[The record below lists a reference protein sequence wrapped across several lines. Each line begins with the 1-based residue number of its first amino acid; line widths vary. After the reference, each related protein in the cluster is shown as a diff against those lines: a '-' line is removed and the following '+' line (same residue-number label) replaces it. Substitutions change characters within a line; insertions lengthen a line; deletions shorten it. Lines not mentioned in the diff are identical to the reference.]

1 MTSSAWGTALLGVAL
16 GMRHALEPD
25 HLAAVSALAAEER
38 GSRGGLRLGALWGVG
53 HSLTLFVVAGTLS
66 LLEARMPARA
76 SDTFELLVA
85 VVLMAL
91 GVRAVRRSLQE
102 GRVGPFRAHRH
113 ASLAHAHAAPPEH
126 VHVFRWTLGTRS
138 LWVGALHGLA
148 GSGAMTALVVAEV
161 KGSVE
166 RLTTLALFGL
176 GSVLGMALLT
186 GVLGVP
192 LARLARSPKLAAAAL
207 GVVGLVSSTF
217 GVWWGVEASR
227 RLLGA

>member
-1 MTSSAWGTALLGVAL
+1 MSSSAWATALLGVAL

-38 GSRGGLRLGALWGVG
+38 GSKSGLKLGALWGVG
-53 HSLTLFVVAGTLS
+53 HSSTLLLVAGTLA
-66 LLEARMPARA
+66 LLEAQMPPRLTDA
-76 SDTFELLVA
+76 FELAVA
-85 VVLMAL
+85 VVLLSL
-91 GVRAVRRSLQE
+91 GVRAMRRSLEE

-113 ASLAHAHAAPPEH
+113 PGLVHAHAAPSEH

-148 GSGAMTALVVAEV
+148 GSGAMTALVLAEV
-161 KGSVE
+161 KSGAE
-166 RLTTLALFGL
+166 RLTALALFGL

-192 LARLARSPKLAAAAL
+192 LARLAKSPRLAALAL
-207 GVVGLVSSTF
+207 GVVGLLSSSF
-217 GVWWGVEASR
+217 GLWWGVEASR